1 MDGEYIVNKL
11 GPKLDQLISV
21 ASNGGISRGGGSGG
35 GSGNNNSGGTG
46 GAVTVALPFKQIM
59 TGKAALSELTVL
71 DGAGNSAR
79 YQVTFPEPFK
89 DGEIPQVMLQTTGE
103 TGNRIQYAYNV
114 TNTGFIYSASYN
126 EAKRSVRWTAFTLDL
141 SLFSEQGVYPK

>member
-21 ASNGGISRGGGSGG
+21 ASNGGISGGSGSGG
-35 GSGNNNSGGTG
+35 GSGNNNGG

-59 TGKAALSELTVL
+59 TGKAALSEL
-71 DGAGNSAR
+71 
-79 YQVTFPEPFK
+79 FK

-126 EAKRSVRWTAFTLDL
+126 ETKRSVRWTAFTLDL

>member
-1 MDGEYIVNKL
+1 M
-11 GPKLDQLISV
+11 
-21 ASNGGISRGGGSGG
+21 
-35 GSGNNNSGGTG
+35 
-46 GAVTVALPFKQIM
+46 ALPFKQIM
-59 TGKAALSELTVL
+59 TGKAALSELPVL

-126 EAKRSVRWTAFTLDL
+126 ETKRSVRWTAFTLDL